1 MPRGQPRG
9 PKPRGLAEQAWDYR
23 LVRESSQQCRPN
35 GLPLDPDYEL
45 VSGVSGARAEPPFL
59 TFWEIPAPSTAKT
72 RKHVGWR
79 GVRKPPQNHPTH
91 DHLRPLIISGT
102 KVRNT
107 ACNTVINSMLFPSD
121 VAGQKRINTHIRS
134 GHTSTQQRF
143 DAVSMCNRAAATS
156 GSSSSAVDIPT
167 NNAKLTG
174 QASVGWGRMT
184 VLVPSFVRSL
194 AQPPFTKR
202 KIAIL
207 VIVAS
212 VFLSTAFFASLYKF
226 HGGFRRTVQF
236 WKGMGPLVMKYKLLK
251 FKATK
256 WDQLGEDDDEY
267 KRRITAYRQK
277 SAPQLVDLI
286 LSLGGIY
293 TKIAQ
298 VMSTIGQ
305 GLLPDEYIEALRP
318 LQDGVPARN
327 FDEISTIIERSTKQ
341 KMDELFVEFDEKP
354 IGAASIGQAHKA
366 RLRSNGETVVV
377 KVQYPEVAELFE
389 ADLSNLEMATRLFAP
404 ENMEVAKALRKRHE
418 NELDFEIEAEN
429 LRQCTEDM
437 QEYGL
442 EPTLVRIP
450 RVYNVY
456 GRKVLIMEYLK
467 GVSLGD
473 AIEEEQNRVAKALGK
488 KDARELTR
496 AIQKNEGAHGEWRR
510 RWVGWYEN
518 ARWKAGEDA
527 QRIWPRCKYDASVLC
542 RCSRSS

>member
-1 MPRGQPRG
+1 
-9 PKPRGLAEQAWDYR
+9 
-23 LVRESSQQCRPN
+23 
-35 GLPLDPDYEL
+35 
-45 VSGVSGARAEPPFL
+45 
-59 TFWEIPAPSTAKT
+59 
-72 RKHVGWR
+72 
-79 GVRKPPQNHPTH
+79 
-91 DHLRPLIISGT
+91 
-102 KVRNT
+102 
-107 ACNTVINSMLFPSD
+107 MLFPSD
-121 VAGQKRINTHIRS
+121 VAGQSTINTHIRF
-134 GHTSTQQRF
+134 GHTQRF
-143 DAVSMCNRAAATS
+143 DAVSMCKRPAATS
-156 GSSSSAVDIPT
+156 SSSSAVDIAGGEGTGLANASGHGAGGIPPP
-167 NNAKLTG
+167 NNAKLEQLSG
-174 QASVGWGRMT
+174 QASVGWSRMA

-207 VIVAS
+207 VIFAS

-226 HGGFRRTVQF
+226 HSGFRRTVQF
-236 WKGMGPLVMKYKLLK
+236 WRGMGPLVVKYKLLK
-251 FKATK
+251 FKAIK

-318 LQDGVPARN
+318 LQDGVPARSYY
-327 FDEISTIIERSTKQ
+327 EISTIIERSTKQ
-341 KMDELFVEFDEKP
+341 KMDDLFVEFDEKP

-366 RLRSNGETVVV
+366 KLRNGQTVVV

-418 NELDFEIEAEN
+418 NELDFAIEAEN

-437 QEYGL
+437 QEYGI

-456 GRKVLIMEYLK
+456 GRNVLIMEHLK

-488 KDARELTR
+488 KDARELKSELSKRMREHMENGGGAGSGGMKMLGGRQAKMLNVFGPAASMVLRSYAGARDRFEDIGLSLGIAVGRLRSAVTGKGR
-496 AIQKNEGAHGEWRR
+496 SDNDLIFQNPKTTKVKTKVNLNKAIKTLVHVSGIQLMLGRS
-510 RWVGWYEN
+510 YN
-518 ARWKAGEDA
+518 AD
-527 QRIWPRCKYDASVLC
+527 PV
-542 RCSRSS
+542 SSCAVW

>member
-1 MPRGQPRG
+1 
-9 PKPRGLAEQAWDYR
+9 
-23 LVRESSQQCRPN
+23 
-35 GLPLDPDYEL
+35 
-45 VSGVSGARAEPPFL
+45 
-59 TFWEIPAPSTAKT
+59 
-72 RKHVGWR
+72 
-79 GVRKPPQNHPTH
+79 
-91 DHLRPLIISGT
+91 
-102 KVRNT
+102 
-107 ACNTVINSMLFPSD
+107 MLFPS
-121 VAGQKRINTHIRS
+121 QRRINTHTRFDN
-134 GHTSTQQRF
+134 TQQRF
-143 DAVSMCNRAAATS
+143 DAVSMCKRAAATS
-156 GSSSSAVDIPT
+156 SSSSSSTVGIPA
-167 NNAKLTG
+167 NNAKLPG
-174 QASVGWGRMT
+174 QASVGMGWGRMA

-207 VIVAS
+207 AIVVS
-212 VFLSTAFFASLYKF
+212 VFLSTAFFASLYRF
-226 HGGFRRTVQF
+226 HGGFRRTVLF
-236 WKGMGPLVMKYKLLK
+236 WKGMGPLVVKYKLLK

-256 WDQLGEDDDEY
+256 WDQLAQDDDEY

-277 SAPQLVDLI
+277 SAPQLVNLI

-305 GLLPDEYIEALRP
+305 GLLPEEYIEALRP

-327 FDEISTIIERSTKQ
+327 FDEISSIIEESTNQ
-341 KMDELFVEFDEKP
+341 KMDDLFSEFDEKP

-366 RLRSNGETVVV
+366 KLRSNGQTVVV

-404 ENMEVAKALRKRHE
+404 ENMEVAKALRKRHQ
-418 NELDFEIEAEN
+418 NELDFNIEAEN

-437 QEYGL
+437 QEYGI

-456 GRKVLIMEYLK
+456 GRNVLVMEYLK

-488 KDARELTR
+488 KDARELKSELSKRMREHMENGGGAGSGGMKMLGGKQAKMLNVFGPAASMVLRSYAGARNRVEGIGLSLRVGAGKFRSAMTGKGGSDNLILQSPKTTKVKTKVNLSR
-496 AIQKNEGAHGEWRR
+496 AIKTLVHVSGIQLMLGRS
-510 RWVGWYEN
+510 YN
-518 ARWKAGEDA
+518 ADPVSFCG
-527 QRIWPRCKYDASVLC
+527 IWSCFRQNTGIGRHYWQ
-542 RCSRSS
+542 

>member
-1 MPRGQPRG
+1 
-9 PKPRGLAEQAWDYR
+9 
-23 LVRESSQQCRPN
+23 
-35 GLPLDPDYEL
+35 
-45 VSGVSGARAEPPFL
+45 
-59 TFWEIPAPSTAKT
+59 
-72 RKHVGWR
+72 
-79 GVRKPPQNHPTH
+79 
-91 DHLRPLIISGT
+91 
-102 KVRNT
+102 
-107 ACNTVINSMLFPSD
+107 MLFPSD
-121 VAGQKRINTHIRS
+121 VNGQRRTNTYIRS
-134 GHTSTQQRF
+134 GHTQQRF
-143 DAVSMCNRAAATS
+143 DAVSMCKRAAATS

-174 QASVGWGRMT
+174 QASVGWGRMA

-207 VIVAS
+207 VLVAS
-212 VFLSTAFFASLYKF
+212 VFLSTAFFASLYRF

-236 WKGMGPLVMKYKLLK
+236 WKGMGPLVVKYKLLK

-418 NELDFEIEAEN
+418 NELDFQIEAEN

-456 GRKVLIMEYLK
+456 GRNILIMEYLK

-488 KDARELTR
+488 KDASELKSELSKRMREHMENGGGAGPGGMKMLGGKQTKMLNVFGPAASMMLR
-496 AIQKNEGAHGEWRR
+496 SYAGARDRVESIGISLGIAAGRLRSAVTGKGRSDNLILQSPKTTKVKTKINLSKAIKTLVHVSGIQLMLGRSYNADPVSFCGIRSCFGILFGKF
-510 RWVGWYEN
+510 WY
-518 ARWKAGEDA
+518 
-527 QRIWPRCKYDASVLC
+527 
-542 RCSRSS
+542 